1 MSMTIRRAR
10 QVISA
15 TRKPLI
21 SSAAYTL
28 SSCLKQRR
36 PHILLACMPKTASTF
51 LTAAIAA
58 LPRMRH
64 VDLFVGEPANGHDL
78 DEVTMMR
85 LSGRSYVCPH
95 HIIYTPKVARQTKQF
110 DITPVVLTRN
120 LFDCVVSTRDEWHK
134 LGVLGGP
141 PTSLPKIANLRDDQL
156 DVLIADIIMPWYVT
170 FFVTWSYC
178 NSAIRVRYK
187 DVKADPHNV
196 VAMIC
201 EKTEID
207 ASTADIDR
215 AVAVA
220 LAQAPR
226 MNKGISGRGQ
236 GINEQAK
243 SHIRALAAHY
253 PDVDF
258 SEVL

>member
-1 MSMTIRRAR
+1 MTIRRAG

-15 TRKPLI
+15 TRELLI

-28 SSCLKQRR
+28 SSFLKRRR
-36 PHILLACMPKTASTF
+36 PHILLACMPKSASSF
-51 LTAAIAA
+51 LTAAIIA

-64 VDLFVGEPANGHDL
+64 GDIYVGEPGDEPDL
-78 DEVTMMR
+78 DRVKMMR
-85 LSGRSYVCPH
+85 LSGTSYVCQH
-95 HIIYTPKVARQTKQF
+95 HIRFTPKVARQTKQF

-120 LFDCVVSTRDEWHK
+120 LFDCVVSMRDEWRK
-134 LGVLGGP
+134 FGVLGGP
-141 PTSLPKIANLRDDQL
+141 PSSLSEIANLRDDQL
-156 DVLIADIIMPWYVT
+156 DVFIADVIMPWYVT

-178 NSAIRVRYK
+178 SGAIRVRYK

-196 VAMIC
+196 IAMIC
-201 EKTEID
+201 EKAEID

-226 MNKGISGRGQ
+226 MNKAISGRGQ